1 MSESTSV
8 VVPIHVM
15 QLRRVRRRRL
25 LLNGPLQKD
34 ACERRTGTAAV
45 FFTDEY
51 DACLDYTLRLEW
63 IECAS
68 SGVECGACA
77 CVLVGL

>member
-8 VVPIHVM
+8 VVPIDAM
-15 QLRRVRRRRL
+15 QLRRVRRRPL
-25 LLNGPLQKD
+25 LLHGPLRK
-34 ACERRTGTAAV
+34 RRLREENGTAAV

-77 CVLVGL
+77 CVLLGL